1 MIKLVLLVG
10 VALAQTAGASDPAT
24 CIKTSIHP
32 DGRTSG
38 SRVIVSS
45 GNKVLDQ
52 GALHFLKLLNFS
64 RVSGGVEL
72 GQSGYI
78 MVRATGPDTYTLE
91 LPAARLMDA
100 CPTSAPAN
108 GA

>member
-1 MIKLVLLVG
+1 MLNLVLLVG
-10 VALAQTAGASDPAT
+10 VALAQTAGTSDPAT
-24 CIKTSIHP
+24 CIKTSIRP

-45 GNKVLDQ
+45 GSKVLDQ

-78 MVRATGPDTYTLE
+78 MVRATAPNTYTLE
-91 LPAARLMDA
+91 LPGARLMSA
-100 CPTSAPAN
+100 CPTTAPAN